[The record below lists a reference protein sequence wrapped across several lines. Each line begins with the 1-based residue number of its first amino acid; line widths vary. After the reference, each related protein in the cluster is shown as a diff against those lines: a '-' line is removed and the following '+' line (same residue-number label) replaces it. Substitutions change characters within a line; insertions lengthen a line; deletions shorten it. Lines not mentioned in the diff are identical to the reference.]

1 MELNEVIKNYLQGAF
16 WAEYGM
22 SIFNCSVTEKELD
35 AAKEYAERMIESRIE
50 QDPTLEI
57 IQKEE
62 YKRQLKFWSD
72 STVRG
77 FKDALKNRGRLVD
90 RGSTIA

>member
-1 MELNEVIKNYLQGAF
+1 MELKEVIKNYLQGAF
-16 WAEYGM
+16 WAEYSM

-35 AAKEYAERMIESRIE
+35 AAKEHAEKMIESSIE
-50 QDPTLEI
+50 QDPTLEK

-62 YKRQLKFWSD
+62 YKRQLKSWSD

-90 RGSTIA
+90 GDYTV

>member
-1 MELNEVIKNYLQGAF
+1 MELKEVIKNYLQGAF
-16 WAEYGM
+16 WAEYSM

-35 AAKEYAERMIESRIE
+35 APKEHAEKMIESSIE
-50 QDPTLEI
+50 QDPTLEK
-57 IQKEE
+57 IQKVE
-62 YKRQLKFWSD
+62 YKRQLKSWSD

-90 RGSTIA
+90 GDYTV

>member
-1 MELNEVIKNYLQGAF
+1 MIKNYLQGAF
-16 WAEYGM
+16 WAEYSM

-35 AAKEYAERMIESRIE
+35 AAKEHAEKMIESRIE
-50 QDPTLEI
+50 QDPTLEK

-62 YKRQLKFWSD
+62 YKRQLKSWSD

-90 RGSTIA
+90 GDYTV